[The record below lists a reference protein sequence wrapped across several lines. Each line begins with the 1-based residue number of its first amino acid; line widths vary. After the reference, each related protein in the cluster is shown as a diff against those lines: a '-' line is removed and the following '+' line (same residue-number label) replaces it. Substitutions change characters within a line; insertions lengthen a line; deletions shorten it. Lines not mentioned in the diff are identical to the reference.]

1 MQELVGCWLKQPLW
15 QGGFFEMGLQGD
27 RQRPHKREIL
37 LIELEKSLASNI
49 SPRTWGDHSLQ
60 HGSVRQVLKGG
71 R

>member
-1 MQELVGCWLKQPLW
+1 
-15 QGGFFEMGLQGD
+15 MGLQGD